1 MKNINPDNLE
11 IIKKLL
17 SIISRKHE
25 EITFFYGPEQLKKDY
40 IEGVCE
46 GKIEWMVNAGS
57 NNNFFDENGDFE
69 EANIYANYTTCS
81 YDDITWSF
89 DDNAKLPHIKLD
101 QEDKNILHLVDALI
115 NDRSFSSN
123 LYEDK
128 EWKEELK
135 RLLDLL

>member
-1 MKNINPDNLE
+1 MKDITPDNLKR
-11 IIKKLL
+11 IKKLL

-25 EITFFYGPEQLKKDY
+25 EITFFYGSEQLKKDY

-57 NNNFFDENGDFE
+57 NNNFFDKDGNFE

-89 DDNAKLPHIKLD
+89 DEDARLPHIKLD
-101 QEDKNILHLVDALI
+101 REDKNILYLVDCLI
-115 NDRSFSSN
+115 NDRSFSDDPH
-123 LYEDK
+123 EDK
-128 EWKEELK
+128 KWQEELK

>member
-1 MKNINPDNLE
+1 MKDIKPDNLE

-25 EITFFYGPEQLKKDY
+25 EITFFYGSGQLKKDY

-46 GKIEWMVNAGS
+46 DKIEWMVNAGS
-57 NNNFFDENGDFE
+57 NNNFFDENGNFE

-128 EWKEELK
+128 EWKEDLK